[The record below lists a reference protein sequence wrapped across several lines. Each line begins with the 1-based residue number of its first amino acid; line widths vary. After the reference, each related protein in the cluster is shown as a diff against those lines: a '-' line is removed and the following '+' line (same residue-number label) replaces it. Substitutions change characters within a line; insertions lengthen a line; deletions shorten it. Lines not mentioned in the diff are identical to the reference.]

1 MPNWACGTVEVTGM
15 REGII
20 SFIERFVDWNESVV
34 PGKRFFARSFI
45 DEGRDEVT
53 GRLKRENHGQP
64 ADTRTTFSFDVS
76 FAWSA
81 YTCLVC
87 GYPQN
92 NPEELMTLEDA
103 CREDRVCVRIFTEEP
118 GICFEEN
125 LQCDT
130 NGNITYHCDELLPA
144 RCRHCGETQCVS
156 SHADLDEVECCECGE
171 LGFDYVNE
179 EEAE

>member
-1 MPNWACGTVEVTGM
+1 MPNWACGTVEVTGTI
-15 REGII
+15 EGII

-45 DEGRDEVT
+45 DEGRSEVT
-53 GRLKRENHGQP
+53 GRLKSENNGQP
-64 ADTRTTFSFDVS
+64 GGNRTTLGFEVS

-81 YTCLVC
+81 YTCLVY
-87 GYPQN
+87 GYPQD
-92 NPEELMTLEDA
+92 NPEKLMTLEEA
-103 CREDRVCVRIFTEEP
+103 CREDNVSVRIFTEEP
-118 GICFEEN
+118 GICFEED

-130 NGNITYHCDELLPA
+130 DGNVTYRCEELLPA

-156 SHADLDEVECCECGE
+156 SHADLDEVECWECGK